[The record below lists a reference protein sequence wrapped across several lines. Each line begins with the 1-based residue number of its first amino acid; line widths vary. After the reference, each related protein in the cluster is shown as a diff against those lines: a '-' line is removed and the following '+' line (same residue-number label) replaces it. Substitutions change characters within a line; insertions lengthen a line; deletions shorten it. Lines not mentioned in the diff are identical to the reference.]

1 MSCGSARSE
10 AYPGPLRLSHRLK
23 RCQDPPQRG
32 FPFVASLGDA
42 LVHLLD
48 PIVICS
54 ASQSSRS
61 RSCSSSSFGSAVT
74 LATHNAPHFGGFGL
88 SLVNPW

>member
-1 MSCGSARSE
+1 
-10 AYPGPLRLSHRLK
+10 
-23 RCQDPPQRG
+23 
-32 FPFVASLGDA
+32 
-42 LVHLLD
+42 VHLLD
-48 PIVICS
+48 PIVICL

-61 RSCSSSSFGSAVT
+61 RSCSSSPFGSVVT